1 MPWSDPGGN
10 GNKNDN
16 NPWGRRPNAQKPVF
30 DIQKITQELKKLGG
44 IFGSGGGRGG
54 GSKMDRKWLQLL
66 PFLAVAILILFW
78 VASGIYVVG
87 PDEEGVV
94 LRFGKE
100 VGISQPGL
108 HYRLPFPFER
118 VYLPKVAQSHRLIL
132 GYGGAAD
139 SLNPGMML
147 TADGS
152 VVDVRFAV
160 QYRITNVSH
169 YLFATTNPDQLISYG
184 AESAMR
190 ELVGRSKIDDLLTS
204 ARGAIEQQAQQIT
217 QNLLNRYH
225 AGVTVNSVQ
234 LLQVAPP
241 KAVQPAFTEVTTAR
255 EDMERV
261 RNEAQAYAS
270 SVIPDAQGDAD
281 AMVTN
286 AEGYKQ
292 RVVDRAK
299 GDSAR
304 FTDILQAYQKNP
316 KVVSE
321 RMYLHTM
328 QDILSHT
335 QKVII
340 ESKGQPVIYLH
351 MPVRAPMAVK
361 GPTNSAAV
369 TAPAVSIPS
378 PVALTSSPAPL
389 RIPISGAR
397 S

>member
-16 NPWGRRPNAQKPVF
+16 NPWGRRPNAQ
-30 DIQKITQELKKLGG
+30 
-44 IFGSGGGRGG
+44 
-54 GSKMDRKWLQLL
+54 
-66 PFLAVAILILFW
+66 
-78 VASGIYVVG
+78 
-87 PDEEGVV
+87 
-94 LRFGKE
+94 
-100 VGISQPGL
+100 
-108 HYRLPFPFER
+108 
-118 VYLPKVAQSHRLIL
+118 
-132 GYGGAAD
+132 
-139 SLNPGMML
+139 
-147 TADGS
+147 
-152 VVDVRFAV
+152 
-160 QYRITNVSH
+160 
-169 YLFATTNPDQLISYG
+169 
-184 AESAMR
+184 
-190 ELVGRSKIDDLLTS
+190 
-204 ARGAIEQQAQQIT
+204 
-217 QNLLNRYH
+217 
-225 AGVTVNSVQ
+225 
-234 LLQVAPP
+234 
-241 KAVQPAFTEVTTAR
+241 
-255 EDMERV
+255 
-261 RNEAQAYAS
+261 AYAS
-270 SVIPDAQGDAD
+270 SVIPDAQGDAN

-369 TAPAVSIPS
+369 TAPVVSIPS

>member
-1 MPWSDPGGN
+1 
-10 GNKNDN
+10 NKNDN

-78 VASGIYVVG
+78 IASGIYVVG

-118 VYLPKVAQSHRLIL
+118 VYLPKVAQSRRLVL
-132 GYGGAAD
+132 GYSGAAD

-147 TADGS
+147 TADGN

-160 QYRITNVSH
+160 QYRITNASH
-169 YLFATTNPDQLISYG
+169 YLFATTNPEQLISYC

-204 ARGAIEQQAQQIT
+204 GKGTIEQQAQRIT
-217 QNLLNRYH
+217 QNLLSRYH
-225 AGVTVNSVQ
+225 VGVSIDTVQ
-234 LLQVAPP
+234 LLEVSPP
-241 KAVQPAFTEVTTAR
+241 KVVQPAFTEVTAAR
-255 EDMERV
+255 EDMERA

-270 SVIPDAQGDAD
+270 SVIPKAKGEAA

-292 RVVDRAK
+292 QVVDRAE

-321 RMYLHTM
+321 RMYLRTM

-351 MPVRAPMAVK
+351 MPARIPAAASL
-361 GPTNSAAV
+361 TSSAAV
-369 TAPAVSIPS
+369 TAPAVSVAP
-378 PVALTSSPAPL
+378 PVTPATNPAALPVPV
-389 RIPISGAR
+389 SGAN

>member
-30 DIQKITQELKKLGG
+30 DIQKITQELKKMGG
-44 IFGSGGGRGG
+44 IFGGGRGG
-54 GSKMDRKWLQLL
+54 GPKMDRKWLRLL
-66 PFLAVAILILFW
+66 PLLVIAVLLLFW
-78 VASGIYVVG
+78 IASGIYVVG

-118 VYLPKVAQSHRLIL
+118 VYLPKVAQSRRLVL
-132 GYGGAAD
+132 GYSGAAD

-147 TADGS
+147 TADGN
-152 VVDVRFAV
+152 VVDVQFTV
-160 QYRITNVSH
+160 QYRITNANN
-169 YLFATTNPDQLISYG
+169 YLFATTNPDQLISYC

-190 ELVGRSKIDDLLTS
+190 ELVGRSKMDDLLTS
-204 ARGAIEQQAQQIT
+204 GRGTMERQAQQIT
-217 QNLLNRYH
+217 QNLLSRYH
-225 AGVTVNSVQ
+225 AGVTVEAVQ
-234 LLQVAPP
+234 LLEVGPP
-241 KAVQPAFTEVTTAR
+241 KAVQPAFTEVTSAR
-255 EDMERV
+255 EDMKRA

-270 SVIPDAQGDAD
+270 SVIPKAKGEAA
-281 AMVTN
+281 AMVTK
-286 AEGYKQ
+286 AEAYKQ
-292 RVVDRAK
+292 QVVDRAK
-299 GDSAR
+299 GDSVR

-351 MPVRAPMAVK
+351 MPAKTPVAVNS
-361 GPTNSAAV
+361 PTNSAAV
-369 TAPAVSIPS
+369 TASGASVTP
-378 PVALTSSPAPL
+378 PVAATTSPAAL
-389 RIPISGAR
+389 PIAVSGAR